1 MGGTVFDLTRKAAF
15 AKALVEV
22 QKSLGTT
29 RVSSASFWDI
39 CYGPLA
45 VNELAISQTIQMGDG
60 KVKITTTLEHAAGH
74 KEEHTTEVEP
84 VSGARLGQLVELFAF
99 RNLTGALG
107 LLVPNEDSET
117 VFAEVARNPK

>member
-1 MGGTVFDLTRKAAF
+1 MFEIARKAAF

-29 RVSSASFWDI
+29 RVSSASFWDV
-39 CYGPLA
+39 CYGPLT

-60 KVKITTTLEHAAGH
+60 KVSITTTLEHAAGH
-74 KEEHTTEVEP
+74 KEEHSTDVKP
-84 VSGARLGQLVELFAF
+84 VAGARLGQLVELFAL

-107 LLVPNEDSET
+107 LLVPNEDSES
-117 VFAEVARNPK
+117 VFSEVTRNHGSEV